1 MPPRSTII
9 DAALVI
15 WFVLTALSVTYVA
28 YDAFRRTPEMT
39 VMKWGWVLVTLYTGP
54 IGAAVYVL
62 SCQEPRPGM
71 HEAFV
76 RPLWKQA
83 LGSTI
88 HCLAGDATGIIL
100 AAAVTMALGL
110 RMWQDLIA
118 EYAFGF
124 AFGLLVFQALFM
136 RDMLGGSYVR
146 ALRLSF
152 LPEWIS
158 MNAVMSAM
166 VPVMVVLMSRDMCSM
181 EPGSLRF
188 WGVMSLA
195 AIAGFV
201 VAYPFN
207 VWLVAAG
214 LKHGMGTVRALGEGG
229 HPPALE
235 AGVIPH
241 GMHAVEARPLA
252 HGGHADGAL
261 ASAGGGDNTPAP
273 MPTHGAIALH
283 GAGSDAAPSSPLP
296 QGATGPQIAAVA
308 LLSTLALAAGVL
320 IAALAGDLTMSGRM
334 LKHDA
339 TPAASTPAGEM
350 PGMDHGGMPR
360 R

>member
-15 WFVLTALSVTYVA
+15 WFVLTALSAAYVA
-28 YDAFRRTPEMT
+28 YDAFRRTPEMP

-62 SCQEPRPGM
+62 SCQEPVRGT
-71 HEAFV
+71 HEVFV

-88 HCLAGDATGIIL
+88 HCLAGDATGIIV

-110 RMWQDLIA
+110 RMWQDLVA

-136 RDMLGGSYVR
+136 RDMVGGSYVR

-166 VPVMVVLMSRDMCSM
+166 IPVMVVLMTRDMRSM
-181 EPGSLRF
+181 EPGSLHF
-188 WGVMSLA
+188 WGVMAVATL
-195 AIAGFV
+195 AGFV

-214 LKHGMGTVRALGEGG
+214 LKHGMGTVRALGAGG

-235 AGVIPH
+235 AGQLPH
-241 GMHAVEARPLA
+241 GTHPVEAQPVD
-252 HGGHADGAL
+252 HGSHDSGSGRNGTDTNAA
-261 ASAGGGDNTPAP
+261 PAA
-273 MPTHGAIALH
+273 MSMHGAPV
-283 GAGSDAAPSSPLP
+283 DASRSPVP
-296 QGATGPQIAAVA
+296 QGATPAQVGAVA
-308 LLSTLALAAGVL
+308 LLSMLALAAGVL
-320 IAALAGDLTMSGRM
+320 VAALAGDLTMRGRM
-334 LKHDA
+334 PEHGA
-339 TPAASTPAGEM
+339 SPPASAAEGAM
-350 PGMDHGGMPR
+350 PGMTHDSMPAR
-360 R
+360 

>member
-1 MPPRSTII
+1 MSPRTAIT
-9 DAALVI
+9 DAALVV
-15 WFVLTALSVTYVA
+15 WFALTALAVMYVA
-28 YDAFRRTPEMT
+28 YDVFRRTPEMT

-54 IGAAVYVL
+54 LGGVIYVL
-62 SCQEPRPGM
+62 SCQEPIPGA
-71 HEAFV
+71 HDAFV

-88 HCLAGDATGIIL
+88 HCLAGDATGII
-100 AAAVTMALGL
+100 AAAAITMALGL

-118 EYAFGF
+118 EYVFGF

-146 ALRLSF
+146 AVRLSL

-166 VPVMVVLMSRDMCSM
+166 VPVMVVLMTRDMRSM
-181 EPGSLRF
+181 EPVSLRF

-195 AIAGFV
+195 TLAGFI

-214 LKHGMGTVRALGEGG
+214 LKHGMGTARALGEGG
-229 HPPALE
+229 HAPALE

-241 GMHAVEARPLA
+241 GASRVQAAPLDHRPQ
-252 HGGHADGAL
+252 DGAASSGRSIPPHSPAHTQAAEDSPETAEGAVPRGATSAQIGAVTLLSML
-261 ASAGGGDNTPAP
+261 ALSAG
-273 MPTHGAIALH
+273 L
-283 GAGSDAAPSSPLP
+283 
-296 QGATGPQIAAVA
+296 
-308 LLSTLALAAGVL
+308 L
-320 IAALAGDLTMSGRM
+320 IAALTGDLAMSGRM
-334 LKHDA
+334 AAHDVVPAPSA
-339 TPAASTPAGEM
+339 TPGM
-350 PGMDHGGMPR
+350 PGMVHDSAQR
-360 R
+360 